1 MRNNKPFV
9 FVIFILSFLMFS
21 CEQKKSSVS
30 FNAMSTFM
38 SVQAYGSKSEE
49 ALKAI
54 EKRIE
59 NIEKTISTTLEESDL
74 YKMNNNPGSFIK
86 VREDTS
92 KLFEFTL
99 GMYKATDRALN
110 PALYPI
116 ISAWGF
122 TTEKYRVP
130 SEDEIRELLSHTDFL
145 KVVSSNKA
153 SGLELKLEDGMKLDF
168 GAVGK
173 GFAADESIK
182 ILKEYGVE
190 SALLDLGGNVQVLGK
205 KPDGSLWTV
214 GIKNPLGG
222 DPVCALKVSDSA
234 VVTSGGYERY
244 FQGEDGEKYI
254 HIFDPET
261 GRPVESD
268 LESVTIVCESG
279 LYADSLSTSLFV
291 MGKEKALS
299 WWQENGGFDFILITK
314 EGDLILSDGIKDRVQ
329 VLYPFENVYY
339 AKS

>member
-1 MRNNKPFV
+1 
-9 FVIFILSFLMFS
+9 
-21 CEQKKSSVS
+21 
-30 FNAMSTFM
+30 M